1 MLENVK
7 TIVLD
12 YDGTLHDSIK
22 IYGPAFRKAYAFLV
36 DQKQVLP
43 RTWEDEEIIKWLG
56 LSSKEMW
63 EAFMPDMDTG
73 LREQAGSIIGEEMK
87 KLLLDKKA
95 VLYDGALETL
105 EYLKNRGYKLVFLSN
120 CGRTYM
126 DYSRD
131 LFNLNHYFDEMLCA
145 QDYDF
150 IPKHEILL
158 QVMKP
163 WQGEIVVVG
172 DRYKDMEAGKQNNLK
187 TIGCLYGYAQ
197 GDELKEADYTINHI
211 KELCKLL

>member
-1 MLENVK
+1 MLENIK

-22 IYGPAFRKAYAFLV
+22 IYGPAFRKAYKFLV
-36 DQKQVLP
+36 EQHQVPP
-43 RTWEDEEIIKWLG
+43 RTWEDEEIVKWLG

-63 EAFMPDMDTG
+63 EAFMPDMAIE
-73 LREQAGSIIGEEMK
+73 LREQAGKIISEEMK
-87 KLLLDKKA
+87 NLLQSKKA
-95 VLYDGALETL
+95 VLYEGALETL

-126 DYSRD
+126 EYSRD
-131 LFNLNHYFDEMLCA
+131 LFGLDHYFDEMLCA

-150 IPKHEILL
+150 IPKYEILL
-158 QVMKP
+158 KVMGQ
-163 WQGEIVVVG
+163 WQEEIVVVG
-172 DRYKDMEAGKQNNLK
+172 DRYKDMEAGKQNNLQ
-187 TIGCLYGYAQ
+187 TIACLYGYAQ
-197 GDELKEADYTINHI
+197 GDELKDADYKINHI